1 MAAHFNICMPPLHH
15 QIYTE
20 ASEKTNICLFYA
32 THLNSHIPIK
42 CTRPQYNEMQH
53 QVDHQHK
60 HMIFLSCISNCVHT
74 GTKWIQNSSFSDD
87 TVFILILRLNILPYY
102 PGVFLSVMK

>member
-15 QIYTE
+15 QIHTE
-20 ASEKTNICLFYA
+20 ASKKTNICLFYA

-42 CTRPQYNEMQH
+42 STRPRYNEMQH

-60 HMIFLSCISNCVHT
+60 HMIFLSCICQTVSTQAPN
-74 GTKWIQNSSFSDD
+74 GSKIQ
-87 TVFILILRLNILPYY
+87 
-102 PGVFLSVMK
+102 VFLMTLSSY